1 MGFGII
7 YTFLQKNFGTNNK
20 SRLEQ
25 MRNNK
30 YVTLNIREQRLK
42 ENCKCGKYNPQSSN
56 CKCNETKKSKR
67 NAHRDFLF
75 GNITSREYDMQLDLN
90 EEEINEELFKRND
103 NH

>member
-1 MGFGII
+1 MSMGLGII

-42 ENCKCGKYNPQSSN
+42 EN
-56 CKCNETKKSKR
+56 
-67 NAHRDFLF
+67 
-75 GNITSREYDMQLDLN
+75 
-90 EEEINEELFKRND
+90 
-103 NH
+103 

>member
-1 MGFGII
+1 MSMGLGII

-56 CKCNETKKSKR
+56 CKCGNKNK
-67 NAHRDFLF
+67 NPFRDFLF
-75 GNITSREYDMQLDLN
+75 GNISK
-90 EEEINEELFKRND
+90 EEMDIQITQEDIDGDIMKRND
-103 NH
+103 YP

>member
-56 CKCNETKKSKR
+56 CKGNETKKNKR

>member
-56 CKCNETKKSKR
+56 CKCQETKKKKR

>member
-7 YTFLQKNFGTNNK
+7 YTFLEKNFGTNNK

-56 CKCNETKKSKR
+56 CKCNESKKNKK

>member
-1 MGFGII
+1 MSMGLGII

-42 ENCKCGKYNPQSSN
+42 ENVSVGNTTKSSN
-56 CKCNETKKSKR
+56 CQCGKKNK
-67 NAHRDFLF
+67 NPFRDFLF
-75 GNITSREYDMQLDLN
+75 DQYNQRRNGYPNYTRGYRWRYN
-90 EEEINEELFKRND
+90 ET
-103 NH
+103 

>member
-56 CKCNETKKSKR
+56 GKCNETKKNKR